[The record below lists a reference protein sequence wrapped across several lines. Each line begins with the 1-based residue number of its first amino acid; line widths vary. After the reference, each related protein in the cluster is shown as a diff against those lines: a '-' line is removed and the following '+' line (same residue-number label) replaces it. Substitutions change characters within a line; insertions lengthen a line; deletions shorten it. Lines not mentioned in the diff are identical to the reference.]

1 MVMRTG
7 ATRSPDLRSGFSRA
21 TALPRDVATVASA
34 SPARAEYLG
43 TVVTSRTDVRSRFRR
58 PEEYPKELGDRQD
71 PSLPLREAFLEGVCV
86 GRGTPF
92 ATGTVVT
99 RRPPVCSWFRRR
111 GGGATAMGTVVTR
124 RRDVRSR
131 FTPFMVLTIWKSH
144 SHMILPMQI
153 QLSPLFGVHRG

>member
-7 ATRSPDLRSGFSRA
+7 ATRSPDLRSGFRRA

-43 TVVTSRTDVRSRFRR
+43 TVVTGRTDVRSRFRR
-58 PEEYPKELGDRQD
+58 PEEYPTELGDRQD

-99 RRPPVCSWFRRR
+99 RRPPVCSWFRRC
-111 GGGATAMGTVVTR
+111 GGGAPTAMGTVVTR

-131 FTPFMVLTIWKSH
+131 IRRALA
-144 SHMILPMQI
+144 LPRGPSLNRGRPNVAM
-153 QLSPLFGVHRG
+153 LFAGALMWQS

>member
-43 TVVTSRTDVRSRFRR
+43 TVVTGRTDVRSRFRR

-99 RRPPVCSWFRRR
+99 RRPPVCSWFKRCV
-111 GGGATAMGTVVTR
+111 GGGSNGHGDRRDPPPRCAKPNQAGVGPPEGTVSSSGT
-124 RRDVRSR
+124 S
-131 FTPFMVLTIWKSH
+131 K
-144 SHMILPMQI
+144 
-153 QLSPLFGVHRG
+153 

>member
-43 TVVTSRTDVRSRFRR
+43 TVVTGRTDVRSRFRR
-58 PEEYPKELGDRQD
+58 PEEYPNELGDRQD
-71 PSLPLREAFLEGVCV
+71 PSLPLREAFLEGVCG

-99 RRPPVCSWFRRR
+99 RRPPVCSWFRRW
-111 GGGATAMGTVVTR
+111 GGGSNGHGDRRDPPPRCAKPNQAGVGPPEGTV
-124 RRDVRSR
+124 S
-131 FTPFMVLTIWKSH
+131 
-144 SHMILPMQI
+144 
-153 QLSPLFGVHRG
+153 

>member
-43 TVVTSRTDVRSRFRR
+43 TVVTGRTDVRSRFRR

-99 RRPPVCSWFRRR
+99 RRPPVCSWFRRCA
-111 GGGATAMGTVVTR
+111 GGGQRPWGP
-124 RRDVRSR
+124 S
-131 FTPFMVLTIWKSH
+131 
-144 SHMILPMQI
+144 
-153 QLSPLFGVHRG
+153 

>member
-43 TVVTSRTDVRSRFRR
+43 TVVTGRTDVRSRFRR

-86 GRGTPF
+86 RRGTPF

-99 RRPPVCSWFRRR
+99 RRPPVCSWFRRC
-111 GGGATAMGTVVTR
+111 GGGAQRPWGP
-124 RRDVRSR
+124 S
-131 FTPFMVLTIWKSH
+131 
-144 SHMILPMQI
+144 
-153 QLSPLFGVHRG
+153 